1 MINKFVV
8 VSFATIF
15 SFNLYSAEPSAFGAG
30 DLDSSQPYG
39 LSASEQVVLK
49 NKNEIKSIAT
59 QTKNQMFQI
68 DSLQER
74 IDGLQSV
81 VENLTRTSYQNKI
94 DLKHLN
100 TKFLDDINS
109 SQEYKRRLTNLIESN
124 LKQIEET
131 KLTLE
136 QLDKIVKNI
145 EMSFVSKDEFNSLV
159 NDFNKFKTLLKKE
172 LKTKNISKNT
182 QRTNWQILTDAK
194 ANFNKKF
201 YTKSIKDFEYLI
213 SKNFKSAFS
222 HYMIGE
228 MNYRRKNYANAIAYF
243 KKSADIYSKAEYMPT
258 LMLHTAISMQ
268 ETGDTEKAEIF
279 YNAIMSSYPNTKEAN
294 IASKNLE
301 TIR

>member
-8 VSFATIF
+8 VSFVTIF

-49 NKNEIKSIAT
+49 NKSEIKSIAT

-159 NDFNKFKTLLKKE
+159 NDFNKFKTLLKKGDIVFVSSVSVDPVP
-172 LKTKNISKNT
+172 NISS
-182 QRTNWQILTDAK
+182 I
-194 ANFNKKF
+194 
-201 YTKSIKDFEYLI
+201 TK
-213 SKNFKSAFS
+213 
-222 HYMIGE
+222 
-228 MNYRRKNYANAIAYF
+228 
-243 KKSADIYSKAEYMPT
+243 
-258 LMLHTAISMQ
+258 
-268 ETGDTEKAEIF
+268 IF
-279 YNAIMSSYPNTKEAN
+279 LS
-294 IASKNLE
+294 
-301 TIR
+301 